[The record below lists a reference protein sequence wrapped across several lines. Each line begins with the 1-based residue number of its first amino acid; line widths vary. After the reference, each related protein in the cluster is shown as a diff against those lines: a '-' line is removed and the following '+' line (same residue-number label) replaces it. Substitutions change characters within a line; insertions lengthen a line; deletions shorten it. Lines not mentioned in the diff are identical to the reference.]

1 MERLFGLIGYPLT
14 HSFSKKYF
22 TKKFEIE
29 NIKNCKYELFPI
41 EKIEIMPNLFNEYK
55 NLEGLNVTIPYKT
68 QVIQFLDELDKLAEK
83 INAVNVIKKK
93 GTRLIGYNSDY
104 YGFKFSLL
112 EFLGNTK
119 VKKALVLGS
128 GGASKAVIA
137 VLQDLDIDYHLV
149 SRSKK
154 ENTLTYQE
162 LSEDILKE
170 AKLIINTTPLGT
182 YPQVSEAPQI
192 PYKILDNT
200 HFLYDL
206 VYNPEITCFMK
217 NGMAVGASVSNG
229 YRMLVLQ
236 AEKAWEIWNNP
247 LN

>member
-1 MERLFGLIGYPLT
+1 
-14 HSFSKKYF
+14 
-22 TKKFEIE
+22 
-29 NIKNCKYELFPI
+29 
-41 EKIEIMPNLFNEYK
+41 
-55 NLEGLNVTIPYKT
+55 
-68 QVIQFLDELDKLAEK
+68 
-83 INAVNVIKKK
+83 
-93 GTRLIGYNSDY
+93 
-104 YGFKFSLL
+104 
-112 EFLGNTK
+112 
-119 VKKALVLGS
+119 LGS

-162 LSEDILKE
+162 LNEDILKE